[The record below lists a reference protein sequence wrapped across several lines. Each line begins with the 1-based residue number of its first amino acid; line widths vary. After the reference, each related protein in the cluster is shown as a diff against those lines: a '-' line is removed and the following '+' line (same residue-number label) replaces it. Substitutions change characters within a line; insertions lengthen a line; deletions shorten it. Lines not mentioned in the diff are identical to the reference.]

1 MAHRLL
7 HTQHQHSV
15 QLWRNPTQAGDK
27 VRFRISDV
35 FLPSPDSQLLAPS
48 AQEEL
53 EGTIVDFSD
62 SGQRARFFALV
73 DVVRRRTVVVPVEK
87 LDHVPEP
94 EAGS

>member
-1 MAHRLL
+1 M
-7 HTQHQHSV
+7 
-15 QLWRNPTQAGDK
+15 
-27 VRFRISDV
+27 
-35 FLPSPDSQLLAPS
+35 FLPSLDSLLLAPS

-62 SGQRARFFALV
+62 SGQKARFFALV

-87 LDHVPEP
+87 LHRVPEP